1 MLTAAAYDIHVEQL
15 FDRIRQLHSI
25 LTEAGVPYRIVGG
38 MAVFI
43 HVFERDRLRARLTAD
58 VDAAIG
64 RNDLPVVIAAA
75 RSRLGVSAHGWHRH
89 VD

>member
-1 MLTAAAYDIHVEQL
+1 
-15 FDRIRQLHSI
+15 
-25 LTEAGVPYRIVGG
+25 
-38 MAVFI
+38 
-43 HVFERDRLRARLTAD
+43 VFERDRLRARLTAD